1 MNFIVRTTFNP
12 TKSKGWV
19 RRRVHGMAH
28 AIRMSVMMA
37 APQRIDYLHGMTMYV
52 TGAILNDPCYTVY
65 VHIDADVNEVDRKT
79 IVRYLETRKNFHV
92 ELIVPRTDG
101 TMAPC
106 EPQSTSQTD
115 PQPAM

>member
-52 TGAILNDPCYTVY
+52 TGANLYESWYSVY
-65 VHIDADVNEVDRKT
+65 VHIDADVNEIDRKT

>member
-1 MNFIVRTTFNP
+1 MNFIVHGTFNP
-12 TKSKGWV
+12 TKSSGWI

-28 AIRMSVMMA
+28 VIRMSVMMA
-37 APQRIDYLHGMTMYV
+37 SPHRPDYLHGMNMYV
-52 TGAILNDPCYTVY
+52 VRANMNDPIYMVY
-65 VHIDADVNEVDRKT
+65 VHIDADVNEDDQKA
-79 IVRYLETRKNFHV
+79 IVRYLETRKNFHI
-92 ELIVPRTDG
+92 ELIVSQTDG

>member
-12 TKSKGWV
+12 TKSSRWV
-19 RRRVHGMAH
+19 QRRVNDMAH

-52 TGAILNDPCYTVY
+52 TGMIFNDPCYTMY
-65 VHIDADVNEVDRKT
+65 VHIDADVNKDDQKA
-79 IVRYLETRKNFHV
+79 IVRYLETRKNFHI

-101 TMAPC
+101 TMASC

>member
-1 MNFIVRTTFNP
+1 MNLMVHGTFNP
-12 TKSKGWV
+12 TKSNSWI

-37 APQRIDYLHGMTMYV
+37 APQRLDYLYGMNMYV
-52 TGAILNDPCYTVY
+52 VRANMNDPHYSVY
-65 VHIDADVNEVDRKT
+65 VHIDVDVNKDDRKM

-92 ELIVPRTDG
+92 ELIVPQTDG

>member
-12 TKSKGWV
+12 TKSSGWI
-19 RRRVHGMAH
+19 RRRVHGMAD
-28 AIRMSVMMA
+28 AIKMCVMLA
-37 APQRIDYLHGMTMYV
+37 SPHRPDYLHGTTMYV
-52 TGAILNDPCYTVY
+52 TGARRHESCYSVY
-65 VHIDADVNEVDRKT
+65 VHIDADVDEDDRKM